1 MGPKIL
7 LDYVNSGDEA
17 WAQTQWAREATHA
30 FPPPQR
36 PCVDWNLVNEPESE
50 ELIKGPALH
59 RSPLR
64 DTPARGVA
72 LVTPQHPEPC

>member
-1 MGPKIL
+1 MSPKIL
-7 LDYVNSGDEA
+7 HYVNSGDEA
-17 WAQTQWAREATHA
+17 RAQIQWAREATHT

-50 ELIKGPALH
+50 ELIKGPAFH

-64 DTPARGVA
+64 DAPRGEA
-72 LVTPQHPEPC
+72 LVIPQHPESC